1 MSKVLPRRLAEI
13 LCCESRGIP
22 CGDWLIFRLFLV
34 MAAVLDVNKA
44 EALIQSVVESNSL
57 PDFWNPNVD
66 KVTYYI
72 LNELFDFIDKKV
84 LVLLL
89 LNLV

>member
-1 MSKVLPRRLAEI
+1 
-13 LCCESRGIP
+13 
-22 CGDWLIFRLFLV
+22 
-34 MAAVLDVNKA
+34 MAVALDVNKA
-44 EALIQSVVESNSL
+44 KAFIQSVVESNSL
-57 PDFWNPNVD
+57 PDFWNPNID

-89 LNLV
+89 LNLA